1 MFKNEVDISMRKC
14 FVALLVVTVLTGCLA
29 SNKAQTDPFPHPD
42 PSRAIRVGVV
52 GMVHDHVGGIL
63 RRAQVGDIEIV
74 GIVEP
79 NLNLATKYSQR
90 YGCDM
95 NIVFPSIEAMIEA
108 THPDAVTAFNP
119 IYDHLNTVEIC
130 APRGIHVMVE
140 KPLAVS
146 WEHTQ
151 KMVALARQY
160 NIHLLT
166 NYETTWY
173 GSTVDAYKI
182 VHQDRGI
189 GDITKILFHTGHAGP
204 IEIGC
209 RKEFTDWLTDPILN
223 GAGAL
228 TDFGCYGANL
238 ATWLM
243 KGETPVTVSCVT
255 QQMKPDVY
263 PKVED
268 EATIILTYPKAQV
281 IIQASWNWPYSRKDM
296 TIYGKSGY
304 VFCKNGQD
312 MEILLSDKKGMTSQQ
327 ADPLPEGSHDPFA
340 YLDNVV
346 RGKIEVAP
354 FGLSSLENNIIV
366 VQILDAAKRVAQTGE
381 TVVWKEYYTDP

>member
-1 MFKNEVDISMRKC
+1 MKKY
-14 FVALLVVTVLTGCLA
+14 FVALLVFTALTGCLA
-29 SNKAQTDPFPHPD
+29 AGPTQATQSPYADQTEP
-42 PSRAIRVGVV
+42 IRVGVV
-52 GMVHDHVGGIL
+52 GLVHDHVGGIL
-63 RRAQVGDIEIV
+63 GRSQDRDITIV
-74 GIVEP
+74 GIVEN
-79 NLNLATKYSQR
+79 NLDLAKKYGQR
-90 YGCDM
+90 YGYDM
-95 NIVFPSIEAMIEA
+95 SIVYPSIEAMINA
-108 THPDAVTAFNP
+108 THPDAVCAFNP
-119 IYDHLNTVEIC
+119 IYDHLNTVKIC
-130 APRGIHVMVE
+130 APKGIHVMVE

-146 WEHTQ
+146 WEHTKQ
-151 KMVALARQY
+151 MVALARQY

-166 NYETTWY
+166 NFETTWY

-182 VHQDRGI
+182 VHEDCSI

-223 GAGAL
+223 GGGAL

-255 QQMKPDVY
+255 QQMKPNVY
-263 PKVED
+263 PRVED

-304 VFCKNGQD
+304 VLCKNGQD
-312 MEILLSDKKGMTSQQ
+312 MEILISGKKGTASQQ
-327 ADPLPEGSHDPFA
+327 ADPLPQGTHDPFA
-340 YLDNVV
+340 FLANVV
-346 RGKIEVAP
+346 KNNAEVTP
-354 FGLSSLENNIIV
+354 FSLSSLENNIIV
-366 VQILDAAKRVAQTGE
+366 MQILDLAKHAARTGQTI
-381 TVVWKEYYTDP
+381 VWHEYYTDQ

>member
-1 MFKNEVDISMRKC
+1 
-14 FVALLVVTVLTGCLA
+14 
-29 SNKAQTDPFPHPD
+29 
-42 PSRAIRVGVV
+42 
-52 GMVHDHVGGIL
+52 
-63 RRAQVGDIEIV
+63 
-74 GIVEP
+74 
-79 NLNLATKYSQR
+79 
-90 YGCDM
+90 M
-95 NIVFPSIEAMIEA
+95 NIVYPSLEAMIDA
-108 THPDAVTAFNP
+108 THPDAVAAFNP
-119 IYDHLNTVEIC
+119 IYDHLSTVEIC

-146 WEHTQ
+146 WEHA
-151 KMVALARQY
+151 KRMVALARQH

-173 GSTVDAYKI
+173 GSTVDAYRL
-182 VHQDRGI
+182 VHQDRRI

-209 RKEFTDWLTDPILN
+209 RKAFTDWLTDPILN

-243 KGETPVTVSCVT
+243 KGATPVTVSCVT
-255 QQMKPDVY
+255 QQMKPEVY

-268 EATIILTYPKAQV
+268 EATIVLTYPKAQV

-304 VFCKNGQD
+304 VLCKNGQD
-312 MEILLSDKKGMTSQQ
+312 MELLISGRKGTLSQQ
-327 ADPLPEGSHDPFA
+327 AAPLPQGADDPFTFLA
-340 YLDNVV
+340 NVV
-346 RGKIEVAP
+346 KKNAEVTP
-354 FGLSSLENNIIV
+354 FGLSSLENNLIV
-366 VQILDAAKRVAQTGE
+366 VQILEAAKHAARTGQTIL
-381 TVVWKEYYTDP
+381 WDAYYTDP